1 MNCFQL
7 TIRIVLL
14 SAITMF
20 APASLAVGA
29 QTESETQT
37 EIQTESETQTTEIQT
52 VEIEEIPEVDE
63 SKLPEI
69 AKDIGIDSKINAF
82 INFETG
88 FNDEQNNFVKIGQ
101 FFDTKH
107 PVMLSFNYSNC
118 PKLCSVQLENM
129 ISCLRQ
135 VDLDV
140 GDDFEVVSVS
150 IDPLEQSSRAR
161 QTKDKYVKQYNRI
174 DSEYGFHFLVGDRD
188 NIAKLAGECGF
199 RYKYVKRQKLYSHL
213 PCFILISP
221 NGKIVRYIHGLD
233 YDPPTMKRALV
244 EASEGRIGSPI
255 NRLSYGLG
263 CYLFDESTGKYT
275 AQAMVFMR
283 LGGLI
288 TIAILLFTLIPYWF
302 FRRGQNQI
310 NEQSEPTDIVNDK
323 LVSNAN

>member
-1 MNCFQL
+1 M
-7 TIRIVLL
+7 TISHPTIQFALL
-14 SAITMF
+14 IAIAMF
-20 APASLAVGA
+20 APAFTVVGA
-29 QTESETQT
+29 QSDSEELESKPATEMEITETP
-37 EIQTESETQTTEIQT
+37 EI
-52 VEIEEIPEVDE
+52 DE
-63 SKLPEI
+63 SNLPEI
-69 AKDIGIDSKINAF
+69 AKDIGVDSKVGVTIDL
-82 INFETG
+82 ETP

-101 FFDTKH
+101 YFDTKH

-140 GDDFEVVSVS
+140 GKDFEVVSVS

-161 QTKDKYVKQYNRI
+161 QTKQKFVKQYNRK

-188 NIAKLAGECGF
+188 NIASLAKECGF

-213 PCFILISP
+213 PCFILLSP

-233 YDPPTMKRALV
+233 YDPETMKMALV

-288 TIAILLFTLIPYWF
+288 TIAILLFTLVPYWF
-302 FRRGQNQI
+302 FRRGQKS
-310 NEQSEPTDIVNDK
+310 QSGSAEIIPEK